1 MRTRREYSGALVLL
15 VACAAWLACGQDLS
29 AAAPSSGL
37 AAWPKSRP
45 LVFWVRGE
53 TPYTGQVQDVFIGDT
68 RLGAPRGYP
77 AAVAYANL
85 WTLRAEWEHD
95 PTVLA
100 RPNFFH
106 LEKLRYDQI
115 SRAIVGTGTGG
126 VADGYDARRKLIDCR
141 RPEAALWIRSEAQR
155 LIAGGFSRVF
165 FDNTM
170 MKVTGMFKPLNAQT
184 VVSDAENAASM
195 AAGTK
200 AFHDECARMGRP
212 MEMIINLA
220 QPWQWTG
227 APRWQEAHLKVLE
240 FWWNL
245 GVRGVL
251 LEKPEAR
258 DPASAGYQCNLA
270 FGKVWL
276 KRGGNLYVIIEDEA
290 RGAALARDLD
300 SPNTWVW
307 LRR

>member
-1 MRTRREYSGALVLL
+1 MNLSRRTFL
-15 VACAAWLACGQDLS
+15 Q
-29 AAAPSSGL
+29 AAAGAAGLASGSKQNGRAATPSGL
-37 AAWPKSRP
+37 VAWPKSRP
-45 LVFWVRGE
+45 MVFWVRGDA
-53 TPYTGQVQDVFIGDT
+53 PYTGPVQDVFIGDT
-68 RLGAPRGYP
+68 RFGAPPGHPR
-77 AAVAYANL
+77 AVAYTNL

-95 PTVLA
+95 PSVLT

-115 SRAIVGTGTGG
+115 ASAIVGTGTGG

-155 LIAGGFSRVF
+155 LIAGGFARVF

-170 MKVTGMFKPLNAQT
+170 MKVTGMFKPLNVQS
-184 VVSDAENAASM
+184 VVSDEENAASM

-220 QPWQWTG
+220 QPWQWAG

-258 DPASAGYQCNLA
+258 DPASAGYQCNVA
-270 FGKVWL
+270 FGKAWL
-276 KRGGNLYVIIEDEA
+276 KHGGNLYVIIEDEA
-290 RGAALARDLD
+290 RGAALARDLN